1 MDWKERRWV
10 IKKEALAVLRKLR
23 STVMDL
29 VPIIA
34 VVAFFQVVVLR
45 QPFPQLGEIVFGSIL
60 VVIGLMLFIEG
71 LEMGLFPIGEA
82 MAHAL
87 ARKGSLFWLILFSFS
102 LGFSTVIAS
111 PGLIAVSQ
119 EAARIASEASMIDGN
134 ENAITAYS
142 LGLRLSVGISVGIAL
157 VLGMIRILK
166 GWPLYYFVIAGY
178 LVVMIMTIFA
188 PEQIISLAFDAG
200 GVATSEITVPLIT
213 ALGVG
218 LAAVLK
224 GRSPLIDGFG
234 IIILAVIMPIIFVMG
249 YGLIMFR

>member
-1 MDWKERRWV
+1 
-10 IKKEALAVLRKLR
+10 
-23 STVMDL
+23 
-29 VPIIA
+29 
-34 VVAFFQVVVLR
+34 
-45 QPFPQLGEIVFGSIL
+45 
-60 VVIGLMLFIEG
+60 
-71 LEMGLFPIGEA
+71 
-82 MAHAL
+82 
-87 ARKGSLFWLILFSFS
+87 
-102 LGFSTVIAS
+102 
-111 PGLIAVSQ
+111 
-119 EAARIASEASMIDGN
+119 MIDGN